1 MDSIKRHILWIAL
14 LLQAL
19 LVFPRLDLLPMWGD
33 ERYTLQTSAQSP
45 SGILAA
51 LRVDVHPPLYYFL
64 VKGWL
69 KLPLPA
75 SELARARA
83 LSALIALVATAAL
96 YQLWL
101 KALPFERQAL
111 FLGLWVLSPFLILYA
126 RMARSYTLQLTLT
139 LIAIRLAR
147 DWLRSPYDRASMARY
162 VAAET
167 VLLYTHYLP
176 GLAVAAGTAAWGLW
190 RRQWQQ
196 ALGLAVIGL
205 AYLPWLRTL
214 IDTSGAVVRAH
225 PYGIAPNAAVEHA
238 VKLGY
243 AFVAFN
249 FGECIPAWVIP
260 IAIALLPLI
269 FAALWT
275 AWQRTTHPPVLF
287 LVAAAVGYVGAA
299 SWVTFAFVG
308 ARLLFLLPF
317 YYLFLLRGLEI
328 RRWRGAVTYAG
339 LLLAACGGL
348 SSYYRQQDFLN
359 KGYLVDFEQ
368 ITRALQQSSPRPPD
382 LVLLDS
388 QVSNAGY
395 YLHSSF
401 PYPVR
406 ILEDHASFEHA
417 VEELHHHR
425 PALVWYLRYGRDLTS
440 GSLHGRL
447 QHEISRDYQIEPHYF
462 VPFSWLD
469 RKVMEVLG
477 LQSRPTH
484 LIEAFELRRKG

>member
-1 MDSIKRHILWIAL
+1 MDSVKRHILWLALAVQAL
-14 LLQAL
+14 LL
-19 LVFPRLDLLPMWGD
+19 FPRLDLLPMWGD
-33 ERYTLQTSAQSP
+33 ERYTLQTAAQP
-45 SGILAA
+45 PPGILAA

-75 SELARARA
+75 SELTRARA
-83 LSALIALVATAAL
+83 LSALVALLATAAF
-96 YQLWL
+96 YRLWL
-101 KALPFERQAL
+101 KSLPFERQAL
-111 FLGLWVLSPFLILYA
+111 FLGLWVLSPFLLLYA

-147 DWLRSPYDRASMARY
+147 DWLRSPGNRAFMARY
-162 VAAET
+162 VAAE
-167 VLLYTHYLP
+167 VILLYTHYLP

-196 ALGLAVIGL
+196 VLGLAVILL
-205 AYLPWLRTL
+205 AYLPWLGTL
-214 IDTSGAVVRAH
+214 IATSSAVVRAH
-225 PYGIAPNAAVEHA
+225 PYGVAPNAVTEHGL
-238 VKLGY
+238 KLGY

-249 FGECIPAWVIP
+249 FGESIPAWAIP
-260 IAIALLPLI
+260 IGIALLPGI

-287 LVAAAVGYVGAA
+287 LVVAAVGYLGAA

-328 RRWRGAVTYAG
+328 RRWWGAVTYG
-339 LLLAACGGL
+339 GILLVACGGL
-348 SSYYRQQDFLN
+348 SSYYRKQDFLN

-368 ITRALQQSSPRPPD
+368 IARSLEQSSPRPPE

-388 QVSNAGY
+388 QISNAGY

-406 ILEDHASFEHA
+406 ILGDHPSFEHA
-417 VEELHHHR
+417 QEELHHHR
-425 PALVWYLRYGRDLTS
+425 PALVWYLRYGRDLTP
-440 GSLHGRL
+440 GSLHRRL
-447 QHEISRDYQIEPHYF
+447 EQEVSHDYQIEPHYF
-462 VPFSWLD
+462 VSFSWLD

-477 LQSRPTH
+477 LPDRPTH
-484 LIEAFELRRKG
+484 LIEALELRRRR